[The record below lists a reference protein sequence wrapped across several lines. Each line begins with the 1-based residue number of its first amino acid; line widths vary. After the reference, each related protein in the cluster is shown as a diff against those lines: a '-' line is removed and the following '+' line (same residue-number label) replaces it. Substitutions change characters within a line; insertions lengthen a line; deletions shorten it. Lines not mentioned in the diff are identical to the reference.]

1 MNIPILMYHSIM
13 DNHDKSVSINSFE
26 LQMKLMR
33 KMGYQTINFSDL
45 NKNITK
51 KKFIITFDDGYEN
64 LITNAFPILKKLEF
78 SATCFVVTNM
88 LNKYNVWDENRSDYK
103 KMKLMNIDQ
112 IYEWVSNGFEIG
124 SHTKDHLNLTSLDIN
139 KKKEQI
145 IDSKNFIN
153 QSLGIKI
160 TSFAYPFGSFD
171 DETIK
176 IVQENYEYAVTT
188 RPSKYNPNKFND
200 MKLPRI
206 SINKKT
212 SIFKFLLKILTN
224 YENLKY
230 KA

>member
-1 MNIPILMYHSIM
+1 MYHSIM

-124 SHTKDHLNLTSLDIN
+124 SHTKDHLDLTSLDIN

-188 RPSKYNPNKFND
+188 RPSKYNPNKFDD

-212 SIFKFLLKILTN
+212 SIFKFFLKILTN

>member
-1 MNIPILMYHSIM
+1 MYHSIM

-33 KMGYQTINFSDL
+33 KMGYETINFSDL

-64 LITNAFPILKKLEF
+64 LITNVFPILKKLEF

-124 SHTKDHLNLTSLDIN
+124 SHTKDHLDLTSLDIN

-145 IDSKNFIN
+145 IDSKNFKN

-188 RPSKYNPNKFND
+188 RPSKYNPNKFDD

>member
-1 MNIPILMYHSIM
+1 MYHSIM

-64 LITNAFPILKKLEF
+64 LITNVFPILKKLEF

-124 SHTKDHLNLTSLDIN
+124 SHTKDHLDLTSLDIN

-176 IVQENYEYAVTT
+176 IVQENYKYAVTT
-188 RPSKYNPNKFND
+188 RPSKYNPNKFDD

>member
-1 MNIPILMYHSIM
+1 MYHSIM

-64 LITNAFPILKKLEF
+64 LITNVFPVLKKLEF

-188 RPSKYNPNKFND
+188 RPSKYNPNKFDD
-200 MKLPRI
+200 MKVPRI

>member
-1 MNIPILMYHSIM
+1 MYHSIM

-64 LITNAFPILKKLEF
+64 LITNVFPILKKLEF

-188 RPSKYNPNKFND
+188 RPSKYNPNKFDD

>member
-1 MNIPILMYHSIM
+1 M

-64 LITNAFPILKKLEF
+64 LITNVFPILKKLEF

-124 SHTKDHLNLTSLDIN
+124 SHTKDHLDLTSLDIN

-188 RPSKYNPNKFND
+188 RPSKYNPNKFDD

>member
-1 MNIPILMYHSIM
+1 MYHSIM

-176 IVQENYEYAVTT
+176 IVQENYKYAVTT
-188 RPSKYNPNKFND
+188 RPSKYNPNKFDD

>member
-1 MNIPILMYHSIM
+1 MYHSIM

-33 KMGYQTINFSDL
+33 TMGYQTINFSDL

-64 LITNAFPILKKLEF
+64 LITNVFPILKKLEF

-124 SHTKDHLNLTSLDIN
+124 SHTKDHLDLTSLDIN

-176 IVQENYEYAVTT
+176 IVQENYKYAVTT
-188 RPSKYNPNKFND
+188 RPSKYNPNKFDD

>member
-13 DNHDKSVSINSFE
+13 DDHDKSVSINSFE
-26 LQMKLMR
+26 IQMKLMK
-33 KMGYQTINFSDL
+33 KMGYQTINFSGL
-45 NKNITK
+45 NKNIKK

-64 LITNAFPILKKLEF
+64 LIINAFPILKKLGF
-78 SATCFVVTNM
+78 SATCFIVTSM
-88 LNKYNVWDENRSDYK
+88 LNKYNMWDENRDDYK
-103 KMKLMNIDQ
+103 KIKLMNIDQ
-112 IYEWVSNGFEIG
+112 IYEWVSHGFEIG
-124 SHTKDHLNLTSLDIN
+124 SHTKDHLDLTSLDIN

-145 IDSKNFIN
+145 IDSKNFIKDN
-153 QSLGIKI
+153 LGIKLA
-160 TSFAYPFGSFD
+160 SFAYPFGSFD

-176 IVQENYEYAVTT
+176 IVKENYEYAVTT
-188 RPSKYNPNKFND
+188 KSSKDNPNKFDN

-230 KA
+230 KS

>member
-1 MNIPILMYHSIM
+1 MYHSIM

-64 LITNAFPILKKLEF
+64 LITNVFPVLKKLEF

>member
-1 MNIPILMYHSIM
+1 MYHSIM

-124 SHTKDHLNLTSLDIN
+124 SHTKDHLDLTSLDIN

-188 RPSKYNPNKFND
+188 RPSKYNPNKFDD

>member
-1 MNIPILMYHSIM
+1 M

-33 KMGYQTINFSDL
+33 KMGYQTINFSGL
-45 NKNITK
+45 KKNIK
-51 KKFIITFDDGYEN
+51 KKNFIITFDDGYEN

-124 SHTKDHLNLTSLDIN
+124 SHTKDHLDLTSLDIN

>member
-1 MNIPILMYHSIM
+1 M

-124 SHTKDHLNLTSLDIN
+124 SHTKDHLDLTSLDIN

>member
-1 MNIPILMYHSIM
+1 MYHSIM

-64 LITNAFPILKKLEF
+64 LITNVFPILKKLEF

-124 SHTKDHLNLTSLDIN
+124 SHTKDHLDLTSLDIN

-188 RPSKYNPNKFND
+188 RPSKYNPNKFDD

>member
-1 MNIPILMYHSIM
+1 MSQAAH
-13 DNHDKSVSINSFE
+13 
-26 LQMKLMR
+26 
-33 KMGYQTINFSDL
+33 QT
-45 NKNITK
+45 K
-51 KKFIITFDDGYEN
+51 
-64 LITNAFPILKKLEF
+64 
-78 SATCFVVTNM
+78 
-88 LNKYNVWDENRSDYK
+88 
-103 KMKLMNIDQ
+103 

-124 SHTKDHLNLTSLDIN
+124 SHTKDHLDLTSLDIN

>member
-1 MNIPILMYHSIM
+1 MYHSIM

-64 LITNAFPILKKLEF
+64 LITNVFPILKKLEF

-124 SHTKDHLNLTSLDIN
+124 SHTKDHLDLTSLDLN

-153 QSLGIKI
+153 QGLGIKI

-176 IVQENYEYAVTT
+176 IVQENYKYAVTT

>member
-1 MNIPILMYHSIM
+1 MYHSIM

-64 LITNAFPILKKLEF
+64 LITNVFPVLKKLEF

-124 SHTKDHLNLTSLDIN
+124 SHTKDHLDLTSLDIN

>member
-1 MNIPILMYHSIM
+1 M

-64 LITNAFPILKKLEF
+64 LITNVFPILKKLEF

-188 RPSKYNPNKFND
+188 RPSKYNPNKFDD

>member
-1 MNIPILMYHSIM
+1 MYHSIM

-188 RPSKYNPNKFND
+188 RPSKYNPNKFDD

>member
-1 MNIPILMYHSIM
+1 MYHSIM

-124 SHTKDHLNLTSLDIN
+124 SHTKDHLDLTSLDIN

>member
-64 LITNAFPILKKLEF
+64 LITNVFPVLKKLEF

-124 SHTKDHLNLTSLDIN
+124 SHTKDHLDLTSLDIN

-188 RPSKYNPNKFND
+188 RPSKYNPNKFDD

>member
-1 MNIPILMYHSIM
+1 MYHSIM

-64 LITNAFPILKKLEF
+64 LITNVFPILKKLEF

-124 SHTKDHLNLTSLDIN
+124 SHTKDHLDLTSLDIN

-188 RPSKYNPNKFND
+188 KPSKYNPNKFDD

-206 SINKKT
+206 SINKRT
-212 SIFKFLLKILTN
+212 SILKFLLKILTN

>member
-1 MNIPILMYHSIM
+1 MYHSIM

-33 KMGYQTINFSDL
+33 TMGYQTINFSDL

-64 LITNAFPILKKLEF
+64 LITNVFPILKKLEF

-188 RPSKYNPNKFND
+188 RPSKYNPNKFDD

>member
-1 MNIPILMYHSIM
+1 MYHSIM

-64 LITNAFPILKKLEF
+64 LITNVFPILKKLEF

-176 IVQENYEYAVTT
+176 IVQENYKYAVTT
-188 RPSKYNPNKFND
+188 RPSKYNPNKFDD

-212 SIFKFLLKILTN
+212 SILKFLLKILTN